1 MEIKDLSEFVDE
13 ALVTG
18 IGLAACTECGVSIQ
32 CEPNKQDAWCDNCN
46 KMVKV
51 ENDLMKFGY
60 A

>member
-1 MEIKDLSEFVDE
+1 MAIKDLSELFDE
-13 ALVTG
+13 ALMTG
-18 IGLAACTECGVSIQ
+18 IVLAACTECGVLIQ
-32 CEPNKQDAWCDNCN
+32 CEPNKQESWCDNCN